1 MFAVLEGSYTREEWS
16 LVYETQRIG
25 TRKDMFRVEIPLSGD
40 RTEFDLVAIGPKG
53 NLERETLVVDFEEF
67 VDIQKDPTAGPRKKF
82 NWNLGLG
89 FSYILYS
96 DDRGDP
102 SSPDLTSVNELALT
116 VKTAANYWLKYGVLD
131 LGVSA
136 YATVLPLFSS
146 GQARA
151 SSSATAET
159 LSKPKISFLG
169 VNARVGYKIGA
180 VKAPWSLTIAAGMYF
195 TTMYQTTKFTTSG
208 QGFGFTNMAGPQ
220 LFPVLRKDL
229 GPGRFWSAY
238 LKFSPVSQ
246 NFGLQSLSSHEIG
259 AGGAYGIPMGK
270 SNAPLALT
278 ADFSRAQLKLFTD
291 RGTTTT
297 LDDTTVSIKV
307 TTITLGVS
315 YAL

>member
-16 LVYETQRIG
+16 LVYEAQRIG
-25 TRKDMFRVEIPLSGD
+25 TRKGMFRVEIPLSGD

-238 LKFSPVSQ
+238 LKLSPVSQ

-297 LDDTTVSIKV
+297 LDDTTVSIEV